1 MRYFVFLLAA
11 TTGFSLAAGLAPAQT
26 VPPEFSPP
34 SLEDLPPAP
43 EDDAIDVPAPAVE
56 GEDKLAQ
63 ELDKLFTELKAA
75 EKEGE
80 ANRIAAQ
87 IQRLWLKS
95 GSPTVDL
102 LMARSAAAMKA
113 EEYGLALDLLDTVT
127 RLEPE
132 YAEGWNRRATVY
144 YLQEN
149 FGRSLT
155 DIERVLALEPRHW
168 GAISGLG
175 IILRRLDKKEE
186 ALATFKKVLELN
198 PMSANARKAV
208 EDLEAETAGE
218 AI

>member
-1 MRYFVFLLAA
+1 MRYFAFLLASA
-11 TTGFSLAAGLAPAQT
+11 TGLILAAGVASAQT

-34 SLEDLPPAP
+34 SLEDLPPTP
-43 EDDAIDVPAPAVE
+43 EDDAIDAPAPAVE
-56 GEDKLAQ
+56 EEDKLAR
-63 ELDKLFTELKAA
+63 ELDELFAELQAT

-80 ANRIAAQ
+80 ANRIAAK

-102 LMARSAAAMKA
+102 LMARAAAAMKA

-144 YLQEN
+144 YLQQN

-155 DIERVLALEPRHW
+155 DIERVLAIEPRHW

-175 IILRRLDKKEE
+175 IILRRLDRKEE

-198 PMSANARKAV
+198 PMSTNARKAV

>member
-1 MRYFVFLLAA
+1 MGFVIAA
-11 TTGFSLAAGLAPAQT
+11 STAPAQT

-34 SLEDLPPAP
+34 SLEDLPPTP
-43 EDDAIDVPAPAVE
+43 EDDAIDAPAPAVE
-56 GEDKLAQ
+56 EEDKLRQ
-63 ELDKLFTELKAA
+63 ELDKLFAELKAS

-80 ANRIAAQ
+80 ANRIAAK

-102 LMARSAAAMKA
+102 LMARAAAAMKA

-144 YLQEN
+144 YLQQN
-149 FGRSLT
+149 FGSSLA

-175 IILRRLDKKEE
+175 IILRRLDRKEE

-198 PMSANARKAV
+198 PMSTNARKAV
-208 EDLEAETAGE
+208 DDLEAETAGE